1 MQGKSTIWE
10 ACQRAVREKLFN
22 TRQQT
27 AMEGLLQLVE
37 EARTQSAFIP
47 IPDLIAELITTSGY
61 AEELQRDDTPEAQS
75 RLENL
80 KELVT
85 AAQEFVERN
94 TEGGLPAF
102 LDSVA
107 LISDLDE
114 YTEGRGAVTLMTLH
128 TAKELEF
135 DTFFMVR
142 LEEGIFPHAFAM
154 PDERELEEERRLCYV
169 GMTRA
174 KQRLYL
180 ASARQRRLYGNRSFN
195 LPSRFLDEIPSELL
209 QVQDPWESRS
219 APPLPISPRQE
230 YQEDEPFVDRLYPG
244 ARIRHPD
251 FGVGGIRE
259 RGGSGDDL
267 KIVVKFNGAGEKK
280 LMVKYA
286 QLERA

>member
-1 MQGKSTIWE
+1 VQ
-10 ACQRAVREKLFN
+10 EKRLN
-22 TRQQT
+22 TKQQ
-27 AMEGLLQLVE
+27 ASMEGLLYLIE
-37 EARTQSAFIP
+37 EVRTKSTFTP
-47 IPDLIAELITTSGY
+47 IPDLIAELITASGY
-61 AEELQRDDTPEAQS
+61 AEELEREGTPEAKS

-94 TEGGLPAF
+94 AEAGPSAF

-114 YTEGRGAVTLMTLH
+114 YTEDRGAVTLMTLH
-128 TAKELEF
+128 MAKGLEF
-135 DTFFMVR
+135 DTVFMVG

-174 KQRLYL
+174 RRRLYL

-219 APPLPISPRQE
+219 APPLTVSPRQE

-251 FGVGGIRE
+251 FGVGVIRE
-259 RGGSGDDL
+259 RSGSGDDL
-267 KIVVKFNGAGEKK
+267 KVVVRFNGAGDKK

-286 QLERA
+286 QLMQA